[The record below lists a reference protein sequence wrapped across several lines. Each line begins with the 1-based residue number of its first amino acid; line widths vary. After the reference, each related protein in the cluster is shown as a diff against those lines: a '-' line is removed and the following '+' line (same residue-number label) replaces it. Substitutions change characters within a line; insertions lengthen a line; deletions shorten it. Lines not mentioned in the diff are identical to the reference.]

1 MNGRSRCSRS
11 GWLARVAVIVP
22 GLALVFAATEP
33 VSAQVQRLTGEDL
46 DIVVDSRW
54 AGTQNGG
61 YFPVRIRVKN
71 NAADRQV
78 TFRVERRRSESVS
91 RAIDLGSGATT
102 ELALLVPRVG
112 SEWYG
117 GAELTVEVN
126 GRQVEGLTSRVEFP
140 NQSSPWPESS
150 LLVIS
155 EDKVDFDEFD
165 KAVHAFFRSQPG
177 TAGTSSYSVS
187 SESDRQWITPSMLP
201 RTWLAYSGLDLVA
214 VSLATL
220 EAIESEQRD
229 AILGWVETGG
239 HLLVTAVGG
248 PASESTRLSTVLRLA
263 DRAATD
269 DAWTAAS
276 VASRS
281 TAAGFDLSP
290 PKDQRRP
297 ASGGPE
303 RVVVSPSGGAKTAVT
318 SQQGVESVITWPEG
332 AAAFSSRAIQQGRV
346 VAFVGDPMT
355 GSLRDWLWFFR
366 SQSDRPSGSRWL
378 EWQGRHGMSARDG
391 QSDFLAFTVPG
402 VGSVPVVAFLL
413 LITVFSVVIGPVN
426 FIFLKRRSQLY
437 LMVVTV
443 PVIAAVTSVAMLGYA
458 LIADG
463 IGIKSLTRSVT
474 FLDQRNE
481 TAVTMA
487 RVAYFAGMAPS
498 DLEFPRDTAVYPVFP
513 DTNRGRRAPE
523 SGAVDWTDRQVFS
536 NDWVKTRTRSQ
547 LHTVRHHPLRGRI
560 GIGAADDEGRVSVDN
575 GLEWDLRFLVV
586 SDTTGSHFLG
596 RDISAGSSVKL
607 EPLSLSDSSLLTPII
622 NLMSEH
628 YSVAQETANRSGR
641 HTESGGYSREHPPVE
656 FGVGILETGLA
667 QFNIDRGFYQL
678 SAGSYV
684 AIVGEDPG
692 IERGCGTT
700 DSESLHLLLGRY

>member
-22 GLALVFAATEP
+22 GLAFVFAAMEP

-78 TFRVERRRSESVS
+78 TFRVDRQRSVSVS

-102 ELALLVPRVG
+102 ELTLLVPRVG
-112 SEWYG
+112 NEWYG
-117 GAELTVEVN
+117 GAELNVDVN
-126 GRQVEGLTSRVEFP
+126 GRRVEGLASRVEFP
-140 NQSSPWPESS
+140 NQSTPWPESS

-155 EDKVDFDEFD
+155 DDKVDFDEFD
-165 KAVHAFFRSQPG
+165 KAVHAFFRSQSG
-177 TAGTSSYSVS
+177 TIGASSYSFS

-220 EAIESEQRD
+220 EAIEPEQRD

-239 HLLVTAVGG
+239 HLLVSEVGR
-248 PASESTRLSTVLRLA
+248 PASESTRLSTVLGLA

-276 VASRS
+276 AASRS

-297 ASGGPE
+297 ASGEPE
-303 RVVVSPSGGAKTAVT
+303 LVVSPAGGAET
-318 SQQGVESVITWPEG
+318 VITWPEG
-332 AAAFSSRAIQQGRV
+332 AAAFSSRGIQQGRV

-355 GSLRDWLWFFR
+355 GSQRDWLWFFR
-366 SQSDRPSGSRWL
+366 SQSDRPSGSRRL

-391 QSDFLAFTVPG
+391 QIDFLAFTVPG

-498 DLEFPRDTAVYPVFP
+498 DLKFPRDTAVYPVFP
-513 DTNRGRRAPE
+513 NTNRNRRAPE
-523 SGAVDWTDRQVFS
+523 SGVVDWTDRQVFS

-586 SDTTGSHFLG
+586 SDATGSHFLG

-607 EPLSLSDSSLLTPII
+607 EPLSLSDSSRLTPII
-622 NLMSEH
+622 NLITEH

-641 HTESGGYSREHPPVE
+641 HTDSSSYARGKIPAE
-656 FGVGILETGLA
+656 FRVGILETGLTK
-667 QFNIDRGFYQL
+667 FSIDRGFYQL
-678 SAGSYV
+678 PARSYV

-692 IERGCGTT
+692 IERGCSTA